1 MLKGNY
7 KAIGVAV
14 LAAVILFALLSRC
27 TGGGGGK
34 ESKFLNQIQ
43 GYWTI
48 ESLIQSDGSTSLFRP
63 REISITKNAI
73 QLGSKTTPCPMSEAE
88 YKDGALYFTAQ
99 WYESF
104 SFNGQEPGIQS
115 KEQMP
120 SRLAMCL
127 LDEMTSALDQENFSF
142 PSPEGTLH
150 RHIPHQIPIYP
161 PRYQSFQREPKRLSF

>member
-48 ESLIQSDGSTSLFRP
+48 ESLIQNDGSTSLFRP

-73 QLGSKTTPCPMSEAE
+73 QLGSKPPPAPCRKQSIKMVPCTLRRSGTSLFLQRT
-88 YKDGALYFTAQ
+88 GA
-99 WYESF
+99 WYT
-104 SFNGQEPGIQS
+104 
-115 KEQMP
+115 KLP
-120 SRLAMCL
+120 SAAGL
-127 LDEMTSALDQENFSF
+127 
-142 PSPEGTLH
+142 
-150 RHIPHQIPIYP
+150 
-161 PRYQSFQREPKRLSF
+161 

>member
-104 SFNGQEPGIQS
+104 SFHGQEPGIQNF
-115 KEQMP
+115 P
-120 SRLAMCL
+120 LRLVYDKSSDL
-127 LDEMTSALDQENFSF
+127 LTLEVEADAGAWTWGDYVFEYSA
-142 PSPEGTLH
+142 GW
-150 RHIPHQIPIYP
+150 YP
-161 PRYQSFQREPKRLSF
+161 MSDYARMD